1 MDKANRSYQTKFKGT
16 TFNVVLASADNAKQ
30 TFEELAMKR
39 IREEAARL
47 PPDKIA

>member
-1 MDKANRSYQTKFKGT
+1 MDKANSSYQTKVKGT
-16 TFNVVLASADNAKQ
+16 TFNVVLYSADNAKQ

>member
-1 MDKANRSYQTKFKGT
+1 MDKANSSYQTKFKGT
-16 TFNVVLASADNAKQ
+16 TFNVFLASADNAKQ